1 MPDAVR
7 SRSPQLAFRRPP
19 GAISVFIRA
28 AADQRPA
35 ALEAGATCPRLEGRI
50 DRLTW
55 RNGLLSRFRDICGF
69 PSGDTLPITFPH
81 VLAAGLHGRMLQ
93 RPEFP
98 VRLPGLIHVW
108 HEISQHRPLLADES
122 LAMECRIEGHRMVA
136 AGAEFCLET
145 RVTSAG
151 EQVWEEKT
159 GFISRVRKREG
170 SKSPLARENPPLEPR
185 RVAAWRAGAGI
196 GRRYARASGDYNPI
210 HLFNAAARRF
220 GFPSAIAHGMWT
232 LSRSAAELENHQAMA
247 CRRLFVQFKRPV
259 FIPQDL
265 VLLAAPKT
273 DGEVGFLV
281 SDRAE
286 NSVFLEGVWQ
296 PS

>member
-1 MPDAVR
+1 
-7 SRSPQLAFRRPP
+7 
-19 GAISVFIRA
+19 
-28 AADQRPA
+28 
-35 ALEAGATCPRLEGRI
+35 
-50 DRLTW
+50 
-55 RNGLLSRFRDICGF
+55 
-69 PSGDTLPITFPH
+69 
-81 VLAAGLHGRMLQ
+81 
-93 RPEFP
+93 
-98 VRLPGLIHVW
+98 
-108 HEISQHRPLLADES
+108 
-122 LAMECRIEGHRMVA
+122 MECRIEGHRMVA

-185 RVAAWRAGAGI
+185 RVAAWRAGPGI